1 MIVRERCIHYPSP
14 IPYHP
19 PLRSNTQ
26 LLGTP
31 HTTTASRSSPPAST
45 TTDASILAAASSR
58 IPAEGP
64 PASASL
70 SAELEAFDHEV
81 GANDTLFSLSLRFG
95 VPLFDLKQANGMLHT
110 SDTLPLMMATL
121 RIPGTEPSLNEQ
133 QLTEDDMVAAHA
145 SEMKCDTGEARFYLA
160 DNAWGVAAA
169 LLAHRQD
176 LDWEKM
182 NPMPEPQEAA
192 AAGGKQ
198 ADGAGGSGGA
208 GSGSRAAVHP
218 KTA

>member
-1 MIVRERCIHYPSP
+1 MAYVHTSHYAS
-14 IPYHP
+14 
-19 PLRSNTQ
+19 
-26 LLGTP
+26 
-31 HTTTASRSSPPAST
+31 SRSPPPAFT

-58 IPAEGP
+58 IPAEA
-64 PASASL
+64 ASP
-70 SAELEAFDHEV
+70 SAKQEAFDHEI
-81 GANDTLFSLSLRFG
+81 GPNDTLFSLSLRFG

-110 SDTLPLMMATL
+110 SDTLPLMTATL
-121 RIPGTEPSLNEQ
+121 RIPGTEPAFKEPD
-133 QLTEDDMVAAHA
+133 LTEEDMVAAHA
-145 SEMKCDTGEARFYLA
+145 TEMKCDATEARFYLA

-182 NPMPEPQEAA
+182 NPMPEPQAAAAAAA

-198 ADGAGGSGGA
+198 ADGAGDSGGA

>member
-1 MIVRERCIHYPSP
+1 MIVRERCTLPFPYPL
-14 IPYHP
+14 P
-19 PLRSNTQ
+19 PTARSNTQ

-121 RIPGTEPSLNEQ
+121 RIPGTEPSLKEQ

>member
-1 MIVRERCIHYPSP
+1 M
-14 IPYHP
+14 
-19 PLRSNTQ
+19 
-26 LLGTP
+26 
-31 HTTTASRSSPPAST
+31 
-45 TTDASILAAASSR
+45 
-58 IPAEGP
+58 
-64 PASASL
+64 
-70 SAELEAFDHEV
+70 

-121 RIPGTEPSLNEQ
+121 RIPGTEPSLTEQ
-133 QLTEDDMVAAHA
+133 QLTEEDMVAAHA
-145 SEMKCDTGEARFYLA
+145 TEMKCDTGEARFYLA

-182 NPMPEPQEAA
+182 NPMPEPQAAA